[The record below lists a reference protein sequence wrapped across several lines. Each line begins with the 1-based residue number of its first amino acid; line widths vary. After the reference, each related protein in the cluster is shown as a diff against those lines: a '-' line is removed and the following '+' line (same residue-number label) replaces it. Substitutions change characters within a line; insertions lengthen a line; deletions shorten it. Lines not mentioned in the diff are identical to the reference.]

1 MTGTKGKRIPCRRR
15 FMPTLTSRA
24 TACSLVSFIATAQFI
39 AVANSKPLT
48 NPRHT
53 PSVRRHSADKRRLA
67 AKQDLFRP
75 LNRSHHE
82 KPAGA
87 GDFLGSPAP
96 PARHHFGFNARQ
108 PFRRRKRTRHHPSM
122 LERNRHCPAT
132 LPLRSRGLLL
142 RPLSQRKAFEPPR

>member
-1 MTGTKGKRIPCRRR
+1 MTGTNGKRIPYRSRY
-15 FMPTLTSRA
+15 MPTFTSRA

-48 NPRHT
+48 DSRHT
-53 PSVRRHSADKRRLA
+53 PSVRRHLADKRRLP
-67 AKQDLFRP
+67 AKGGLFRP
-75 LNRSHHE
+75 LNRSLHE
-82 KPAGA
+82 KPAGT
-87 GDFLGSPAP
+87 GDFLGSPVP

-108 PFRRRKRTRHHPSM
+108 PFRRHERTRHHPLM

-142 RPLSQRKAFEPPR
+142 RPLSQRKAFQPPR